1 MIAALIP
8 AVSGILDKFVQ
19 DKDEA
24 AKLAHDISTLAERHA
39 QEQILAQIEVNKA
52 EAASGSIFKGGWR
65 PATGWICAASLG
77 YTYILQP
84 FLTFALI
91 ATGVELPPIPTLDTG
106 ALMPILLGMLG
117 LAGARSW
124 EKQKGVAS
132 K

>member
-1 MIAALIP
+1 MTQALIP

>member
-1 MIAALIP
+1 MIQALIP